1 MPILII
7 VSKWGLKHDPR
18 TNTEELIL
26 KWLRFGEAALR
37 KTSEN
42 LVTEMTFQ
50 AYHLSKWPE
59 YW

>member
-7 VSKWGLKHDPR
+7 VSKWGHKHDPS

-50 AYHLSKWPE
+50 AYHLSKWP
-59 YW
+59 